1 MRVWVVGVFL
11 AVVAAGGVG
20 SPVDAK
26 PDAQVVPPVRSV
38 VVACVSKASSTL
50 RVSADSSCRYGSE
63 FKLVWSVRGAAPALC
78 INTNNREMTLAYVG
92 QCPFKGIRLARPTST
107 REILA
112 CADKDTGVLR
122 WPRTGKC
129 WWENTSVK
137 WLAAPVSDGAS
148 STTTTSST
156 TSSSTT
162 TSSTTTTSTTVVTPS
177 VTTTVAPS
185 NNSGSSDTTT
195 TTTTTLPTAPAFTLS
210 SSSETKAQNVAIAG
224 YTISSTGGTIASYAI
239 SPAQPA
245 GLTFNA
251 STGLLSGTPTTVQ
264 GATAYTITATNA
276 TGTATATFT
285 LTVTAATYAVGATG
299 PGGGIV
305 FYVSATNFTSTGSD
319 CNTACKYLEAATSDL
334 ANSNWCSN
342 TATLLNVTATGIG
355 SGMSNTTTADVTCS
369 SGAIQAAADYTNN
382 GKIDWHLPS
391 KDELNELYTN
401 KTTVG
406 GFSSAYYWSS
416 SELGANYAWTQSF
429 YDGFQSN
436 LTKNS
441 TLFVRPVRAFG

>member
-1 MRVWVVGVFL
+1 MRVIRFWVAGLLLTGVVFVSSCFG
-11 AVVAAGGVG
+11 VVSGSQTSAKPGGVCRVEG
-20 SPVDAK
+20 KNKFVNGVSLVCKKMVSGRLVWRVVITSAVTPVLTTNTTAVSLVG
-26 PDAQVVPPVRSV
+26 AVTVVPSV
-38 VVACVSKASSTL
+38 VSASSASGNAVFTIADMSPDTGVYAVQWVRQGSDFNSYEMMRATSKTITVPYLSCTRTYTL
-50 RVSADSSCRYGSE
+50 RVFVMNKDWQMTDGFVNQNVTAHSPTFDLTMPACRD
-63 FKLVWSVRGAAPALC
+63 AA
-78 INTNNREMTLAYVG
+78 
-92 QCPFKGIRLARPTST
+92 
-107 REILA
+107 
-112 CADKDTGVLR
+112 
-122 WPRTGKC
+122 
-129 WWENTSVK
+129 
-137 WLAAPVSDGAS
+137 
-148 STTTTSST
+148 
-156 TSSSTT
+156 
-162 TSSTTTTSTTVVTPS
+162 TTSTS
-177 VTTTVAPS
+177 TVAAL
-185 NNSGSSDTTT
+185 TC
-195 TTTTTLPTAPAFTLS
+195 A
-210 SSSETKAQNVAIAG
+210 
-224 YTISSTGGTIASYAI
+224 TGGTCAI
-239 SPAQPA
+239 
-245 GLTFNA
+245 GD
-251 STGLLSGTPTTVQ
+251 
-264 GATAYTITATNA
+264 
-276 TGTATATFT
+276 
-285 LTVTAATYAVGATG
+285 TG

-305 FYVSATNFTSTGSD
+305 FYVASANFTSTGSD